1 MTFEDNN
8 DLDDIVKF
16 VKESITSCITSETKR
31 VLLAEVFLK
40 LLKNYANEEEM
51 GPLRD
56 ELVKW
61 AKELDPQPIINL
73 ITPETVRTYVKIPLK
88 DLLNP
93 FPEVTVGRTI
103 KTFKNC
109 INKE

>member
-1 MTFEDNN
+1 
-8 DLDDIVKF
+8 
-16 VKESITSCITSETKR
+16 
-31 VLLAEVFLK
+31 
-40 LLKNYANEEEM
+40 M

-56 ELVKW
+56 ELVKC

-93 FPEVTVGRTI
+93 FPEVTVGRTETVRTYVKIPLKDLLNPFPEVTVGRTI